1 MWFSPASLERV
12 MPERIWTFEA
22 RRLLYQRLVKKFGP
36 YSKWNSGSSPGRNLD
51 EDFQR
56 FCEAFALVVGA
67 ESAEAVKIQIRFAM
81 PESTAGSLL
90 RDGQAQTAI
99 LNKAAAF
106 DAEFIQ
112 NQHLPDLRAV
122 GRGVALDDLI

>member
-1 MWFSPASLERV
+1 
-12 MPERIWTFEA
+12 
-22 RRLLYQRLVKKFGP
+22 
-36 YSKWNSGSSPGRNLD
+36 
-51 EDFQR
+51 
-56 FCEAFALVVGA
+56 
-67 ESAEAVKIQIRFAM
+67 M